1 MKSKAKIGTAV
12 LIAAIAIFI
21 LWCSGIFYIVDRQTS
36 PGGRITATVYSRDVS
51 DTFPK
56 NDGFTIKT
64 RGEFHGT
71 SVRSNGSVFENM
83 WWSPDSNYLVI
94 AYAVEEHRFLELDN
108 YKDNSGNNLNVIIN
122 MGTSSCDEFTSLMKE
137 TADWETLQFDFIRWN
152 DAPGS
157 MTVAFEF
164 TDYTGKLQRG
174 TLDFNFETGMV
185 SNIAFTE
192 SI

>member
-1 MKSKAKIGTAV
+1 MKSKAKIGAAV

-36 PGGRITATVYSRDVS
+36 PNGRITATVYSRDVS

-56 NDGFTIKT
+56 NGGLTIKT

-71 SVRSNGSVFENM
+71 SIRPDSPVFENM

-94 AYAVEEHRFLELDN
+94 AYTVKDHRFLELHNYRDN
-108 YKDNSGNNLNVIIN
+108 LYSNLEVLIN
-122 MGTSSCDEFTSLMKE
+122 MGMSSCDEFTSLMKE

-164 TDYTGKLQRG
+164 TDYTGKPQRG